1 MADEPLLNLNTLVKR
16 ETIDIDGSRYELFSV
31 DELSVL
37 ATHRFTIWGRRIEE
51 LRDSTDPLDS
61 VEYADLVDRI
71 IQDAAVDLPA
81 AVLEK
86 LGGPDKLAI
95 VDVFTGLLL
104 RKRLAA
110 VGAMARAAGLP
121 STGEKS
127 SPASSDITAVRPDG
141 GWLKRLG
148 RWFGHI

>member
-16 ETIDIDGSRYELFSV
+16 ETIEIDGTRYELFSA

-37 ATHRFTIWGRRIEE
+37 TTHRFTIWGRRIEQ
-51 LRDSTDPLDS
+51 LRDSTDPLDG
-61 VEYADLVDRI
+61 VEYDDLIDQI
-71 IQDAAVDLPA
+71 ASAAVVDLPA
-81 AVLEK
+81 AVLEQ
-86 LGGPDKLAI
+86 LGGADKLAI

-104 RKRLAA
+104 RKRLVA

-121 STGEKS
+121 STGEKP
-127 SPASSDITAVRPDG
+127 SPDSSDTTADRPDG

-148 RWFGHI
+148 RWFGRI